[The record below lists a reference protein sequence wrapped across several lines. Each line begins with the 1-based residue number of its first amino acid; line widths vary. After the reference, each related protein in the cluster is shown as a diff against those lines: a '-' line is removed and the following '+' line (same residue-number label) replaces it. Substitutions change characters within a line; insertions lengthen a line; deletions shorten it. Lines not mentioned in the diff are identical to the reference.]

1 MKRIKNIVKDIN
13 IYGIEFPLLYQ
24 KEKNYTTF
32 LDILLSLA
40 SITLMLII
48 SIKYFSEYLSH
59 SNFNIVT
66 NYHPLNNSFSI
77 DLSSK
82 PIIYG
87 LYHWNGTIK
96 KLDPSYVYLTLDQN
110 NHYFTEKSLLV
121 RESKNIQLEF
131 CNESEENKKM
141 FESLNIGNNSN
152 HYVCVKSG
160 QKLTLSGRLYDNING
175 FNILETHL
183 NRCVNSTNSSIICK
197 SNKEIDDY
205 IKNSYFGVFYIN
217 NIVNHYNYSY
227 PITEM
232 FRTDSFPISLNLVKR
247 YYYYFSYSVYIN
259 QKGFIFE
266 NSKFTFFYEF
276 NSFNVDSVENE
287 SNSFYENNV
296 IIEILFTICDKEI
309 KYIRSFPT
317 IQDVLGNIG
326 GLTEIIFTIFQF
338 ISCFFSE
345 KFFLAEISNNLIN
358 NSKIKKSYYFKKEN
372 LKNSKTIQN
381 ELSHISSTKFI
392 GKSNLPLKKTNSLN
406 VQSSKNM
413 PDSSQKSSKIIKN
426 NFITEKTNK
435 NEKSDLNY
443 YSDNSSTS
451 IFEENKKIK
460 FPFFYYLSPFWVLNL
475 SKKNDIFYCYEKIFK
490 KFLSIEVM
498 IPLLERISLMTDTNK
513 NDKFVFKVD
522 TFLNKNICQK

>member
-338 ISCFFSE
+338 ISCFF
-345 KFFLAEISNNLIN
+345 F
-358 NSKIKKSYYFKKEN
+358 
-372 LKNSKTIQN
+372 
-381 ELSHISSTKFI
+381 
-392 GKSNLPLKKTNSLN
+392 
-406 VQSSKNM
+406 
-413 PDSSQKSSKIIKN
+413 
-426 NFITEKTNK
+426 
-435 NEKSDLNY
+435 
-443 YSDNSSTS
+443 
-451 IFEENKKIK
+451 
-460 FPFFYYLSPFWVLNL
+460 
-475 SKKNDIFYCYEKIFK
+475 
-490 KFLSIEVM
+490 
-498 IPLLERISLMTDTNK
+498 
-513 NDKFVFKVD
+513 
-522 TFLNKNICQK
+522 